1 MCLGGLA
8 PLPRLPRCPAERSLR
23 RAGATLP
30 RLRCRAGLFER
41 HEQQAGEF
49 LGAEAVGAGG
59 EFAKLALGLLRKLH
73 GDVGVLLDRI
83 VHQVADRASQGRRSD
98 DS

>member
-1 MCLGGLA
+1 MPGRPGAVTTGRPVA
-8 PLPRLPRCPAERSLR
+8 PLKEGFAAPAP
-23 RAGATLP
+23 ALP

-59 EFAKLALGLLRKLH
+59 DDEFANW
-73 GDVGVLLDRI
+73 
-83 VHQVADRASQGRRSD
+83 S
-98 DS
+98 